1 MRVPLLF
8 GVEEEGAGV
17 VIRGEN
23 DVAGL

>member
-17 VIRGEN
+17 VKRGEN
-23 DVAGL
+23 DGTGL